1 MTPLNDRGKFLVSLY
16 MLTFIG
22 MFLLSGCSGVL
33 TKVAGGLISSWTAE
47 LIMQTKTTVDVAS
60 LITTQKTS
68 TDHIA
73 SAVTDKDCSTFHFL
87 EDSNTKKAGLQ
98 PSKFCQNKTSLWT
111 PDVNKAQYLKE
122 APTPVDLPTTYIN
135 FNTQLDTTSTSWVD
149 SAKQTQ
155 MRYLRIDKGY
165 NIVALTRPSR

>member
-1 MTPLNDRGKFLVSLY
+1 
-16 MLTFIG
+16 
-22 MFLLSGCSGVL
+22 
-33 TKVAGGLISSWTAE
+33 
-47 LIMQTKTTVDVAS
+47 
-60 LITTQKTS
+60 
-68 TDHIA
+68 
-73 SAVTDKDCSTFHFL
+73 
-87 EDSNTKKAGLQ
+87 
-98 PSKFCQNKTSLWT
+98 
-111 PDVNKAQYLKE
+111 VNKSQRLKE